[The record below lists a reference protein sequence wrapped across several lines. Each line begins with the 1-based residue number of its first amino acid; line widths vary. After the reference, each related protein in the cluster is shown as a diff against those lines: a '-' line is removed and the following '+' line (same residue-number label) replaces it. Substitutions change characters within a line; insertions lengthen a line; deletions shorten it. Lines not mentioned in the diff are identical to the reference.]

1 MNKLIIFFLI
11 LIGVVLSELVI
22 SIYALVPCLI
32 SIGISFYI
40 SPKVSDELQER
51 KRVNKEKKIARLEK
65 ELEDLK
71 TEVI

>member
-1 MNKLIIFFLI
+1 MNKLIILFLI
-11 LIGVVLSELVI
+11 LIGVVLSALVI
-22 SIYALVPCLI
+22 SIYALVLCLI

-40 SPKVSDELQER
+40 FPRVSDELQER